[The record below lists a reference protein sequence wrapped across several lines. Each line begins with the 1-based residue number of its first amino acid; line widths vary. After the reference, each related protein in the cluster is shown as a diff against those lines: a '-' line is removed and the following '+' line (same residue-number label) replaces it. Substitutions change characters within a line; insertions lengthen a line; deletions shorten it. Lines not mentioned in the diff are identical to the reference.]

1 MVRPKEKSPTR
12 NVKYFKIKQDIA
24 INEVEVNQSVYV
36 YKCEGSS
43 VKVNGKC
50 IINIII
56 INRCC
61 GVRESTCCGSTW

>member
-1 MVRPKEKSPTR
+1 MRPEEKSPAQD
-12 NVKYFKIKQDIA
+12 VEYFKNKQDIA

-50 IINIII
+50 IY
-56 INRCC
+56 
-61 GVRESTCCGSTW
+61 